1 MRYLIQR
8 LDKTIKSFTR
18 YSLIK
23 VALLTITN
31 CIVIFL
37 VVTKC
42 TDKKQITEPIVA
54 EPKYEIRKN
63 VAMPTTIE
71 WSSYDESKPHTKL
84 SYSNNLDIMLVESS
98 FNSVLSDLLGGI
110 GPLGFYNAV
119 YWDSNNNT
127 YYAVTN
133 KFLFDRPIPVTNTN
147 FVYALNNPNQI
158 EPVFYPDYQEIF
170 PDTKAPLL
178 YIGDLSS
185 PFERVYLDPTNQVYY
200 IKHIVTL
207 DTSIYEE
214 MTYTNDG
221 EYNHPYKEITNQT
234 SPVYPA
240 EISNITEYTDGTT
253 SVSTYRTYTN
263 KNKQEFSLFFLNMD
277 GEETFYTPILY
288 HSSDDLIIIN
298 EKL

>member
-1 MRYLIQR
+1 MKYLIQR
-8 LDKTIKSFTR
+8 LDKTIKSFTSFTR

-158 EPVFYPDYQEIF
+158 EPIFYPDYQEIF

-207 DTSIYEE
+207 DTSIYESQPYSDDSIYQTNTTPPIYPAVFSNITTHANGFIE
-214 MTYTNDG
+214 LLGSGVTYTN
-221 EYNHPYKEITNQT
+221 E
-234 SPVYPA
+234 
-240 EISNITEYTDGTT
+240 
-253 SVSTYRTYTN
+253 N
-263 KNKQEFSLFFLNMD
+263 KREFTIYFLNIV
-277 GEETFYTPILY
+277 GEETYYPAIPY
-288 HSSDDLIIIN
+288 SSDTIEN
-298 EKL
+298 